1 MNKKIFNYKSSVL
14 SIILKTISAIVLI
27 IYVIAAFLIND
38 LSSAIAFSLT
48 GISYSLVIFS
58 LATILQHVYEI
69 KQLQEHTL
77 LNKNE
82 EDN

>member
-1 MNKKIFNYKSSVL
+1 MNKINFNYKVSVL
-14 SIILKTISAIVLI
+14 AIVLKITAI
-27 IYVIAAFLIND
+27 IIVIGYVVASIFLKFGVAF
-38 LSSAIAFSLT
+38 ALT
-48 GISYSLVIFS
+48 GISYSLVLFT